1 MNNANIEIIEY
12 SEIYAEDTV
21 NIWRKS
27 KERAIG
33 QKEIHS
39 FENHLNFL
47 NNILNIDNDVYI
59 AIDINTNRVIGILA
73 FNENEINQ
81 LYIHIGYQ
89 GKGLGKKFVDIA
101 KNKSKGRLTLFTFEV
116 NKKAQKFY
124 ENNGFKIIE
133 KGNDNEE
140 NLNDIKYEW
149 IRST

>member
-1 MNNANIEIIEY
+1 MDKANIKILEY

-21 NIWRKS
+21 NMWRKS

-33 QKEIHS
+33 QKEIHY
-39 FENHLNFL
+39 FENHVNFL
-47 NNILNIDNDVYI
+47 NNILNIDNEIYI
-59 AIDINTNRVIGILA
+59 AIEINTNRVIGILA

-81 LYIHIGYQ
+81 LYIHTGYQ
-89 GKGLGKKFVDIA
+89 GKGLGKKFLDIA

-116 NKKAQKFY
+116 NEKAQKFY